1 MHTFKTVTVALG
13 SAAVLAA
20 GTSAA
25 AADTAGSAATSAVE
39 WSAGHGSSTASGV
52 RWTEK
57 SGSGIGSAL
66 VVEGELE
73 NAGPECYSVWVRWT
87 RDLAPLPYTKSA
99 TRCGTGS
106 APVGLRLDPYWPTTT
121 GYLKVC
127 RGTEDTRDC
136 GEAVSLTSWPI
147 NG

>member
-1 MHTFKTVTVALG
+1 MVAALSVSG
-13 SAAVLAA
+13 NP
-20 GTSAA
+20 A
-25 AADTAGSAATSAVE
+25 AADTTGSAAASAVE
-39 WSAGHGSSTASGV
+39 WSAGHGSSTASGM

-57 SGSGIGSAL
+57 SGSGTGSAL

-73 NAGPECYSVWVRWT
+73 NTGPECYSVWIRWT
-87 RDLAPLPYTKSA
+87 RDLIPLPYTKSA
-99 TRCGTGS
+99 TQCGTGS
-106 APVGLRLDPYWPTTT
+106 ATVGLRLDPYRPTTT

-136 GEAVSLTSWPI
+136 GEAVPLTSWPI